1 MSTDEISQALSDGIS
16 LEDLIGITVA
26 LEAAPPILRGR
37 CPFHPDFSRSLYVGT
52 RQFHCFSCGVGG
64 DAVDWT
70 AFQMGVS
77 RFEAAAQLRR
87 ALEADS

>member
-37 CPFHPDFSRSLYVGT
+37 CPFHPDFSRSEM
-52 RQFHCFSCGVGG
+52 
-64 DAVDWT
+64 AP
-70 AFQMGVS
+70 
-77 RFEAAAQLRR
+77 
-87 ALEADS
+87 